1 MTCPE
6 ICRQNLS
13 TQHLGVRGSKNSKG
27 GGEIIQISQKEKRFK
42 SHKKRSAIWG

>member
-6 ICRQNLS
+6 ICGQKLS

-27 GGEIIQISQKEKRFK
+27 GGEIIQI
-42 SHKKRSAIWG
+42 